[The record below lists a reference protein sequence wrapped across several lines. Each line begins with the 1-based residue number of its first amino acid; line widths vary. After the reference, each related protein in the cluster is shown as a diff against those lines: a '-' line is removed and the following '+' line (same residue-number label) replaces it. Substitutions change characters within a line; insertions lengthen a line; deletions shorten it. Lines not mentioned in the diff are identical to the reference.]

1 MPNDCALALAT
12 AGVSS
17 RVMKGVGTDLG
28 AILDRKPIPGLVQR
42 AGFFGKMIKFF
53 RGDRFG
59 FNSTDDALPTLDF
72 KFPGCFPN
80 PYTKGETT
88 VEGRSGAG
96 SASSE
101 GLSKQSTSRPF
112 IPVALT
118 DTYSYVCDHMA
129 KMETIKVY
137 PQEISA
143 TEITQTVSPLGVKK
157 GGSPALKRLQ
167 RSRHMKK
174 AVLGNEYRAEEWRT
188 VRHEAPQQTNGYDC
202 GVFTITN
209 GICLALGIN
218 AVDAYDKEELPLQ
231 RLRLAAML
239 LNRGFE
245 GDFNLAGI

>member
-12 AGVSS
+12 AGVSF

-80 PYTKGETT
+80 PHTKEETT
-88 VEGRSGAG
+88 IEERSGAG

-118 DTYSYVCDHMA
+118 NTYSYVCDHMA
-129 KMETIKVY
+129 KMETIK
-137 PQEISA
+137 
-143 TEITQTVSPLGVKK
+143 
-157 GGSPALKRLQ
+157 
-167 RSRHMKK
+167 
-174 AVLGNEYRAEEWRT
+174 AVLGNKYRAEEWRT